1 MKINLRFIMQKS
13 LSLILADTKRS
24 FYYLNELILKKIK
37 IDDILVYSKSSNIK
51 LLKKANKYKFKKRV
65 FFIKT
70 KNINSKEIENKV
82 ISFKS
87 KYILF
92 SGYSAEIV
100 KNNTLLDKNL
110 IHCHPGLLPK
120 YKGSTIMYYSLI
132 LDNEIFV
139 SIFKISKEIDSG
151 KLLFTKKFKPPK
163 IIAKI
168 ENEFDHKIRSKALV
182 SFILQKNKIKLKKKK
197 TDNASFYYISHPII
211 RNILIN
217 PLKILKNNI

>member
-1 MKINLRFIMQKS
+1 MQKS

-24 FYYLNELILKKIK
+24 SYYLNELILKKIK
-37 IDDILVYSKSSNIK
+37 IDDILVYSNSSNIK
-51 LLKKANKYKFKKRV
+51 LLKKANTYKYKRKV

-70 KNINSKEIENKV
+70 KNINSKEIENQV
-82 ISFKS
+82 TSLKS

-100 KNNTLLDKNL
+100 KNSNLFNKNL

-120 YKGSTIMYYSLI
+120 YKGSTVMYYSLI
-132 LDNEIFV
+132 LDSEIFV

-151 KLLFTKKFKPPK
+151 KLLFTKKVKPPK
-163 IIAKI
+163 IISKI
-168 ENEFDHKIRSKALV
+168 ENEFDCKIRSKTLV
-182 SFILQKNKIKLKKKK
+182 SFMLQKHKKKLKKRK
-197 TDNASFYYISHPII
+197 TNNATFYYISHPVI

-217 PLKILKNNI
+217 PLKIIKNII